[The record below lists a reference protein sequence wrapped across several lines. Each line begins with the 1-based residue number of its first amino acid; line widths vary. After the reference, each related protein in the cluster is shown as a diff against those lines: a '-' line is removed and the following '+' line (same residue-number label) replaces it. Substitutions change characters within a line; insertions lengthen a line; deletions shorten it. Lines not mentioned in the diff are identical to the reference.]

1 MPTPDFDFYL
11 VTDRSQTRGRD
22 MLWVLEQAL
31 YGGVK
36 AIQLREKDLD
46 GKQLFLL
53 AEKVRALCARY
64 RAALFIND
72 RIDVAR
78 AVGADGVQLGS
89 TSLPIE
95 TARELLGADRMIG
108 ASTHSVEEAREAERR
123 GADFVL
129 FGPVYFTPTKAA
141 YGAPQGL
148 AALKKIVEN
157 IALPVYAIGGIKP
170 ENVGAVVVAG
180 VKGVALIS
188 AVIGA
193 IDPKLAAETI
203 LKFLERS

>member
-1 MPTPDFDFYL
+1 
-11 VTDRSQTRGRD
+11 
-22 MLWVLEQAL
+22 MLWVLQQAL
-31 YGGVK
+31 DGGVK

-78 AVGADGVQLGS
+78 AVGADGVQLGAS
-89 TSLPIE
+89 SLPIE

-148 AALKKIVEN
+148 PALKKIVEN
-157 IALPVYAIGGIKP
+157 VALPVYAIGGIKP
-170 ENVGAVVVAG
+170 DNVGAVVVAG
-180 VKGVALIS
+180 VRGVALIS
-188 AVIGA
+188 AVMAA

-203 LKFLERS
+203 LKLLERS

>member
-1 MPTPDFDFYL
+1 VPTPDFDFYL
-11 VTDRSQTRGRD
+11 VTDRSQTQGRD
-22 MLWVLEQAL
+22 MLWVLQQAL
-31 YGGVK
+31 DGGVK

-64 RAALFIND
+64 QAALFVND

-78 AVGADGVQLGS
+78 AVGADGVQLG
-89 TSLPIE
+89 TMSLPIE

-148 AALKKIVEN
+148 AALKNIVEN
-157 IALPVYAIGGIKP
+157 VALPVYAIGGIKP
-170 ENVGAVVVAG
+170 DNVGAVVVAG
-180 VKGVALIS
+180 VRGVALIS
-188 AVIGA
+188 AVMAA

-203 LKFLERS
+203 LKLLERS